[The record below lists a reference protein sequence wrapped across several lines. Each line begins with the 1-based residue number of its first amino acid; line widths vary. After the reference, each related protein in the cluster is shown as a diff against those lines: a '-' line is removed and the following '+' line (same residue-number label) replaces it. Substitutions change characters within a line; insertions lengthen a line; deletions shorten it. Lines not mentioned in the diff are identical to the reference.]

1 MNRSSLLAFLVASA
15 TAFVVWALSPWFT
28 GYKEPW
34 DAPGVYYY
42 VALLLAGVV
51 SGLTAAKPLWAH
63 YVGSIFGQFLYGLL
77 FLPLGPLAVVGFL
90 FLVMWSLLFLVGAY
104 LGSRIRS
111 GAVGR

>member
-1 MNRSSLLAFLVASA
+1 MKRSSLFAFLVASA
-15 TAFVVWALSPWFT
+15 SAFAVWALSPWVT

-42 VALLLAGVV
+42 VALLMAGTV
-51 SGLTAAKPLWAH
+51 SGLIKAKSIWAH

-77 FLPLGPLAVVGFL
+77 FLPLVPLAVVGFL

-104 LGSRIRS
+104 LGSSIRT